1 MSLMPKTFL
10 EVEAP
15 LEVKLDNFP
24 KYVRRQRLSR
34 FLARYELFKLQ
45 MGVKGS
51 IIECGVQH
59 GGGLLAWAKLSEALE
74 PYAIHRRVFG
84 FDTFNGFPRLHDHDV
99 AGSLTVHHKPGGFHA
114 GYDVY
119 TELGHVIEEFDEE
132 RYLRQF
138 QKVFLV
144 RGDAQSTIPA
154 FVREHP
160 YVLVSLLF
168 MDFDLYEPTR
178 IALETFVPRMS
189 KGSILAFDE
198 VNNDCW
204 PGATQAL
211 LETVDLR
218 KHTINKF
225 SMDPNI
231 AYIVL

>member
-1 MSLMPKTFL
+1 MPKTFL
-10 EVEAP
+10 EIEAP

-24 KYVRRQRLSR
+24 KYVNRQKLSR
-34 FLARYELFKLQ
+34 FLARYELFKMV

-84 FDTFNGFPRLHDHDV
+84 FDTFEGFPDLHPNDV
-99 AGSLTVHHKPGGFHA
+99 TGNLTVNHKPGGFSA

-119 TELGHVIEEFDEE
+119 TELQQVIEEFDEQ
-132 RYLRQF
+132 RYLHQY
-138 QKVFLV
+138 QKVFLI
-144 RGDAQSTIPA
+144 RGDAQYTIPE
-154 FVREHP
+154 FVRENP

-168 MDFDLYEPTR
+168 LDFDLYEATR
-178 IALETFVPRMS
+178 VALETFVPRMS

-198 VNNDCW
+198 VNNAWW

-211 LETVDLR
+211 LENVELR
-218 KHTINKF
+218 KYAINKF
-225 SMDPNI
+225 TMDPNI